1 MQKCIIYCFH
11 YICFAHASSGLQRE
25 NFCVAHVS
33 LVPMPKATGEPKTKP
48 TQASVRELR
57 GLGLSPDLVMV
68 RSEKPIGDE
77 VKQKISLFCHVDVPQ
92 VICVHDLSSI
102 YHVPLLMD
110 SAGVTKFLS
119 ERLQLNLPDTKIERP
134 LARWRDLARR
144 VDHLTK
150 EVTIVLVGKY
160 VRLEDAYTSVSK
172 ALQHASIQA
181 GYRLKLK
188 FVDSSHLERE
198 TKDSD
203 PILYH
208 EAWSTLCGCD
218 GVLVPGGFGIRGIN
232 GKIRACNWARE
243 KKKPYLGICLG
254 LQVAVIEYARK
265 VLGLTDAHSTE
276 VDPATKNPLVIDMPE
291 HHTGIMGGTM
301 RLGSRKTMFKGE
313 SVIKKL
319 YGSVDSIDERHR
331 HRYEVNPAYVEQLE
345 AKGMKFVGQDTE
357 KLRMEVLELEN
368 HPYFVAT
375 QYHPEYLSR
384 PLKPSPPF
392 MGLILASVGKLNN
405 YLNQGCRLSPRQLSC
420 DESSDEDETV
430 RNLTN
435 AVKTKLLTPPR
446 INGHHKIVNGTNGH
460 VNGHSNGYS
469 AESSSTEDI
478 ESNNE
483 TEKP

>member
-1 MQKCIIYCFH
+1 
-11 YICFAHASSGLQRE
+11 
-25 NFCVAHVS
+25 
-33 LVPMPKATGEPKTKP
+33 MPKSTGEPKTKP

-57 GLGLSPDLVMV
+57 GLGLSPDLIMV

-92 VICVHDLSSI
+92 VICVHDLTSI

-119 ERLQLNLPDTKIERP
+119 ERLHLNLPDTKIERP
-134 LARWRDLARR
+134 LARWRELAKR
-144 VDHLTK
+144 VDHLTR

-188 FVDSSHLERE
+188 FVDSSNLERE
-198 TKDSD
+198 TKNKD
-203 PILYH
+203 PIAYH
-208 EAWSTLCGCD
+208 DAWSTLCSCD
-218 GVLVPGGFGIRGIN
+218 GVLVPGGFGVRGIN

-254 LQVAVIEYARK
+254 LQVAVIEYARN
-265 VLGLTDAHSTE
+265 VLGLLDADSTE
-276 VDPATKNPLVIDMPE
+276 VEPETKNQLVIDMPE

-301 RLGSRKTMFKGE
+301 RLGRRTTIFKGE

-319 YGSVDSIDERHR
+319 YGGVDSIDERHR
-331 HRYEVNPAYVEQLE
+331 HRYEVNPNYVEKLE
-345 AKGMKFVGQDTE
+345 AKGMKFVGHDSE
-357 KLRMEVLELEN
+357 KQRMEILELEN

-392 MGLILASVGKLNN
+392 MGLILASVGKLQS

-420 DESSDEDETV
+420 DESSDDDETI

-435 AVKTKLLTPPR
+435 TIAKTKLLTPPR
-446 INGHHKIVNGTNGH
+446 INNHHKVNGTNGFNNI
-460 VNGHSNGYS
+460 NGHSNGYS
-469 AESSSTEDI
+469 AESSSTE
-478 ESNNE
+478 E
-483 TEKP
+483 TEKS